1 MKKECTEQDLRE
13 LARSAQAVFEAVT
26 LTEAPLC
33 DGWQDDGLRVDY
45 ELRNGRVDCVLHRR
59 VEADGKCWE
68 LEMCAPLAG
77 NVLPEERMTP
87 REREL
92 CREDMN
98 HDFLT
103 GVYNRRYLETV
114 FAQKLEQ
121 CAAQG
126 RKAAVALVS
135 IDNGQK
141 LRDTYGQPVMDQL
154 HCFVGNQWKK
164 SFDTPAA
171 RVVCRLTGSIFAV
184 GCLDADGKQLA
195 EEMQNLYRQMPRE
208 CITTT
213 GMMRRMPFT
222 LSCGAA
228 GLEGGRRKELAGAV
242 RAVRCT
248 PAGGTERR
256 RQSDARRIKP
266 VYKIPLL
273 AQTKARRGI
282 FCMENQK
289 NDNLN
294 LLEAVVQN
302 TEMGKNTLEQ
312 IVPMTD
318 DVQFKAELLRQR
330 NVYHQLNQE
339 AHTAI
344 EACGGTAQGQSAM
357 AKLNTKMGISMKTLT
372 DKSTRNL
379 AEMLT
384 QGSGMGVVDC
394 VKAQKDYPNAAPG
407 AKRLA
412 QRLQEFQEDS
422 RVKLEQFL

>member
-92 CREDMN
+92 CREDMS

-154 HCFVGNQWKK
+154 HCFVG
-164 SFDTPAA
+164 
-171 RVVCRLTGSIFAV
+171 
-184 GCLDADGKQLA
+184 
-195 EEMQNLYRQMPRE
+195 MQNLYRQMPRE

-213 GMMRRMPFT
+213 GMMRRVPFT
-222 LSCGAA
+222 LSCGVAS
-228 GLEGGRRKELAGAV
+228 LEDVQAKNWQALYELCDARLREAQN
-242 RAVRCT
+242 
-248 PAGGTERR
+248 AGGDQMR
-256 RQSDARRIKP
+256 
-266 VYKIPLL
+266 
-273 AQTKARRGI
+273 
-282 FCMENQK
+282 
-289 NDNLN
+289 
-294 LLEAVVQN
+294 
-302 TEMGKNTLEQ
+302 
-312 IVPMTD
+312 
-318 DVQFKAELLRQR
+318 AE
-330 NVYHQLNQE
+330 
-339 AHTAI
+339 
-344 EACGGTAQGQSAM
+344 
-357 AKLNTKMGISMKTLT
+357 
-372 DKSTRNL
+372 
-379 AEMLT
+379 
-384 QGSGMGVVDC
+384 
-394 VKAQKDYPNAAPG
+394 
-407 AKRLA
+407 
-412 QRLQEFQEDS
+412 
-422 RVKLEQFL
+422 

>member
-92 CREDMN
+92 CREDMS

-141 LRDTYGQPVMDQL
+141 LRDTLRPACDGPVALLCGQPV
-154 HCFVGNQWKK
+154 
-164 SFDTPAA
+164 
-171 RVVCRLTGSIFAV
+171 
-184 GCLDADGKQLA
+184 
-195 EEMQNLYRQMPRE
+195 E
-208 CITTT
+208 
-213 GMMRRMPFT
+213 
-222 LSCGAA
+222 
-228 GLEGGRRKELAGAV
+228 KEL
-242 RAVRCT
+242 
-248 PAGGTERR
+248 
-256 RQSDARRIKP
+256 
-266 VYKIPLL
+266 
-273 AQTKARRGI
+273 
-282 FCMENQK
+282 
-289 NDNLN
+289 
-294 LLEAVVQN
+294 
-302 TEMGKNTLEQ
+302 
-312 IVPMTD
+312 
-318 DVQFKAELLRQR
+318 
-330 NVYHQLNQE
+330 
-339 AHTAI
+339 
-344 EACGGTAQGQSAM
+344 
-357 AKLNTKMGISMKTLT
+357 
-372 DKSTRNL
+372 
-379 AEMLT
+379 
-384 QGSGMGVVDC
+384 
-394 VKAQKDYPNAAPG
+394 
-407 AKRLA
+407 
-412 QRLQEFQEDS
+412 
-422 RVKLEQFL
+422 

>member
-92 CREDMN
+92 CREDMS

-164 SFDTPAA
+164 SFDTPAT

-213 GMMRRMPFT
+213 GMMRRVPFT

-228 GLEGGRRKELAGAV
+228 EPGGCAGQELAGAV

-256 RQSDARRIKP
+256 RRSDACRIKP

>member
-92 CREDMN
+92 CREDMS

-164 SFDTPAA
+164 NFDTPAT

-184 GCLDADGKQLA
+184 AVW
-195 EEMQNLYRQMPRE
+195 MPTASSWQRKCRT
-208 CITTT
+208 CI
-213 GMMRRMPFT
+213 
-222 LSCGAA
+222 
-228 GLEGGRRKELAGAV
+228 GRCPGNASPP
-242 RAVRCT
+242 
-248 PAGGTERR
+248 PA
-256 RQSDARRIKP
+256 
-266 VYKIPLL
+266 
-273 AQTKARRGI
+273 
-282 FCMENQK
+282 
-289 NDNLN
+289 
-294 LLEAVVQN
+294 
-302 TEMGKNTLEQ
+302 
-312 IVPMTD
+312 
-318 DVQFKAELLRQR
+318 
-330 NVYHQLNQE
+330 
-339 AHTAI
+339 
-344 EACGGTAQGQSAM
+344 
-357 AKLNTKMGISMKTLT
+357 
-372 DKSTRNL
+372 
-379 AEMLT
+379 
-384 QGSGMGVVDC
+384 
-394 VKAQKDYPNAAPG
+394 
-407 AKRLA
+407 
-412 QRLQEFQEDS
+412 
-422 RVKLEQFL
+422 

>member
-59 VEADGKCWE
+59 VEVDGKCWE
-68 LEMCAPLAG
+68 LEMC
-77 NVLPEERMTP
+77 
-87 REREL
+87 
-92 CREDMN
+92 REDMS

-213 GMMRRMPFT
+213 GMMRRVPFT
-222 LSCGAA
+222 LSCGVAS
-228 GLEGGRRKELAGAV
+228 LEDVPAKNWQALYELCDARLREAQN
-242 RAVRCT
+242 
-248 PAGGTERR
+248 AGGDQMR
-256 RQSDARRIKP
+256 
-266 VYKIPLL
+266 
-273 AQTKARRGI
+273 
-282 FCMENQK
+282 
-289 NDNLN
+289 
-294 LLEAVVQN
+294 
-302 TEMGKNTLEQ
+302 
-312 IVPMTD
+312 
-318 DVQFKAELLRQR
+318 AE
-330 NVYHQLNQE
+330 
-339 AHTAI
+339 
-344 EACGGTAQGQSAM
+344 
-357 AKLNTKMGISMKTLT
+357 
-372 DKSTRNL
+372 
-379 AEMLT
+379 
-384 QGSGMGVVDC
+384 
-394 VKAQKDYPNAAPG
+394 
-407 AKRLA
+407 
-412 QRLQEFQEDS
+412 
-422 RVKLEQFL
+422 

>member
-26 LTEAPLC
+26 LTEAPRC

-92 CREDMN
+92 CREDMS

-121 CAAQG
+121 CA
-126 RKAAVALVS
+126 
-135 IDNGQK
+135 
-141 LRDTYGQPVMDQL
+141 
-154 HCFVGNQWKK
+154 
-164 SFDTPAA
+164 
-171 RVVCRLTGSIFAV
+171 
-184 GCLDADGKQLA
+184 
-195 EEMQNLYRQMPRE
+195 
-208 CITTT
+208 
-213 GMMRRMPFT
+213 
-222 LSCGAA
+222 
-228 GLEGGRRKELAGAV
+228 
-242 RAVRCT
+242 
-248 PAGGTERR
+248 
-256 RQSDARRIKP
+256 
-266 VYKIPLL
+266 
-273 AQTKARRGI
+273 
-282 FCMENQK
+282 
-289 NDNLN
+289 
-294 LLEAVVQN
+294 
-302 TEMGKNTLEQ
+302 
-312 IVPMTD
+312 
-318 DVQFKAELLRQR
+318 
-330 NVYHQLNQE
+330 
-339 AHTAI
+339 
-344 EACGGTAQGQSAM
+344 AQGQSAM

>member
-92 CREDMN
+92 CREDMS

-164 SFDTPAA
+164 SFDTPAT

-195 EEMQNLYRQMPRE
+195 EEMQNLYQQMPRE

-213 GMMRRMPFT
+213 GMMRRVPFT
-222 LSCGAA
+222 LSCGVA
-228 GLEGGRRKELAGAV
+228 EPGGCPCKELAGAV

-256 RQSDARRIKP
+256 RRSDACRIKP

>member
-68 LEMCAPLAG
+68 LEMC
-77 NVLPEERMTP
+77 
-87 REREL
+87 
-92 CREDMN
+92 REDMS

-164 SFDTPAA
+164 NFDTPAT

-213 GMMRRMPFT
+213 GMMRRVPFT
-222 LSCGAA
+222 LSCGVASFEDVQA
-228 GLEGGRRKELAGAV
+228 KNWQALYELCDARLREAQN
-242 RAVRCT
+242 
-248 PAGGTERR
+248 AGGDQMR
-256 RQSDARRIKP
+256 
-266 VYKIPLL
+266 
-273 AQTKARRGI
+273 
-282 FCMENQK
+282 
-289 NDNLN
+289 
-294 LLEAVVQN
+294 
-302 TEMGKNTLEQ
+302 
-312 IVPMTD
+312 
-318 DVQFKAELLRQR
+318 AE
-330 NVYHQLNQE
+330 
-339 AHTAI
+339 
-344 EACGGTAQGQSAM
+344 
-357 AKLNTKMGISMKTLT
+357 
-372 DKSTRNL
+372 
-379 AEMLT
+379 
-384 QGSGMGVVDC
+384 
-394 VKAQKDYPNAAPG
+394 
-407 AKRLA
+407 
-412 QRLQEFQEDS
+412 
-422 RVKLEQFL
+422 